1 MIAPKPE
8 PKLNVLVADDESIAR
23 DILQLHLESIGCD
36 VQSAVDGDHALHVLE
51 DDHGHIGLVVLD
63 AVMPGP
69 CARELYDRV
78 RAIDPDVPVLI
89 CSAHSLNHPD
99 LRFISDE
106 HLPFLP
112 KPFTRLE
119 LLQTLSNLLT
129 SAQAANCGMTRY
141 RPPDPPGTKGYLKL
155 PRPPE
160 KKQAAPAKPSK
171 PARKPSKPA
180 KVKRRKRS

>member
-23 DILQLHLESIGCD
+23 DILQMHLESIGCD
-36 VQSAVDGDHALHVLE
+36 VQSVVDGDHALHVLE
-51 DDHGHIGLVVLD
+51 DDHGNIGLVVLD

-78 RAIDPDVPVLI
+78 RSIDPDVPVLI

-112 KPFTRLE
+112 KPFTRVE

-129 SAQAANCGMTRY
+129 SAQAANCGMTRQP
-141 RPPDPPGTKGYLKL
+141 PPDPPRGSAAKGYAKL
-155 PRPPE
+155 PRPPAE
-160 KKQAAPAKPSK
+160 KREAPA
-171 PARKPSKPA
+171 RPSKPA
-180 KVKRRKRS
+180 KTKRRTRPKRK